1 MALNEKRAPF
11 TPTLW
16 HVPPD
21 NTETVLKQVWF
32 PGVHSSVGG
41 GDPDYGLSN
50 IALAWMIQQI
60 HKYTDL
66 ELDDQYLLTVRS
78 AFGVDPTLTPWGN
91 GPWLESFA
99 GAFKIWGWKKR
110 TPGKYIPETDGR
122 TYEYIHKSVVERM
135 NGQGKKFVTPDL
147 KELTVDE
154 FGDVEMKFSWLA
166 HVKEYTESA

>member
-16 HVPPD
+16 HIPPD

-50 IALAWMIQQI
+50 IVLSWMVEQI
-60 HKYTDL
+60 NSNTDL
-66 ELDDQYLLTVRS
+66 DLDDQYLLSVRS
-78 AFGVDPTLTPWGN
+78 AFGVDPTLTPWGS

-99 GAFKIWGWKKR
+99 GMFKVWGSKKR
-110 TPGKYIPETDGR
+110 TPGRYIPAALGKTNET
-122 TYEYIHKSVVERM
+122 IHKSVLERM
-135 NGQGKKFVTPDL
+135 QRQGKKFVCPAVKHLPVET
-147 KELTVDE
+147 
-154 FGDVEMKFSWLA
+154 FGHLERKFSWLE
-166 HVKEYTESA
+166 HVKEDTESN